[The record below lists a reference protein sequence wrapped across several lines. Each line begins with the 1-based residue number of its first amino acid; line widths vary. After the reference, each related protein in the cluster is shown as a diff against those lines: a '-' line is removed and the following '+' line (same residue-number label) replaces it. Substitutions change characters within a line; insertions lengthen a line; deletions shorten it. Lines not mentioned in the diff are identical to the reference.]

1 MKIEDRKTY
10 VKHRD
15 TYRIINSLLMV
26 IRLISVTFIT
36 IFIIMAIVYSVV
48 GESFKENYFNITNV
62 LRWVIFV
69 SIIIWIGVKIIT
81 VYYRNNLRR
90 AKNKIH
96 DVVDEV

>member
-48 GESFKENYFNITNV
+48 GESFKENYFNITDV

-69 SIIIWIGVKIIT
+69 SIIIWIGMKIIT